1 MNMTRGSKGNP
12 WRNIGWLALGIIGVL
27 ALTIVA
33 APVFIIQPFRA
44 QTPRGI
50 AFSYTLRSWSPY
62 LTVGA
67 LIIAF
72 VLVGWLWRSARWFAR
87 VILVIILLPLLA
99 ATWFARQDHFEWM
112 FRPLQHSAFAKPR
125 DASFV
130 GDSDMVLAVK
140 INGESAAYPVRLM
153 AYHHVVQDQV
163 GGRALVATY

>member
-72 VLVGWLWRSARWFAR
+72 VLVCEGDTGHHSLAAPGRHLVCAPEPFRVDVPAAPHFGVCHASRR
-87 VILVIILLPLLA
+87 VI
-99 ATWFARQDHFEWM
+99 R
-112 FRPLQHSAFAKPR
+112 R
-125 DASFV
+125 
-130 GDSDMVLAVK
+130 
-140 INGESAAYPVRLM
+140 RL
-153 AYHHVVQDQV
+153 
-163 GGRALVATY
+163 